1 MSDVKFVSMFIN
13 HDNEPMVVSMASRDK
28 TTKTYEVYTRSKGWH
43 RITRKEI
50 LAMEE
55 VLPSPACTEFME
67 SLVDDGIIFRRWQYQ
82 IML

>member
-1 MSDVKFVSMFIN
+1 MSEVKFVSMFIN

-28 TTKTYEVYTRSKGWH
+28 ATKTYEVYTRSKGWH

-50 LAMEE
+50 
-55 VLPSPACTEFME
+55 FME